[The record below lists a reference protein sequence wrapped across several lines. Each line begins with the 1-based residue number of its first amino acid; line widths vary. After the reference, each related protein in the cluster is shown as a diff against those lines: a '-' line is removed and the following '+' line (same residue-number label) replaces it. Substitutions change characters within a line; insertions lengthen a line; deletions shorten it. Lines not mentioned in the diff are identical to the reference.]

1 MAHDIVKAI
10 DNLPSSVLTSSFRF
24 VSSLANNHSA
34 GNQAKAQGG
43 LCMTLFQIGEKV
55 VYPNHGIGTVEN
67 ISTRSFGAQFER
79 YYLLRLTYNS
89 MTVMVPFSHVEEIG
103 LRKVTRNGEIARVLS
118 FLADGNA
125 QRKADW
131 KDRYK
136 ENSDKMRHGSLLEIA
151 EVLKTLLI
159 LQSEK
164 PLSFREKK
172 MLERARHM
180 LVTELSISRA
190 LNEVEAIGVLQA
202 ALAKSSLNMPA
213 PA

>member
-1 MAHDIVKAI
+1 
-10 DNLPSSVLTSSFRF
+10 
-24 VSSLANNHSA
+24 
-34 GNQAKAQGG
+34 
-43 LCMTLFQIGEKV
+43 MTLFQIGEKI

-103 LRKVTRNGEIARVLS
+103 LRKVTRNGEVARVLS
-118 FLADGNA
+118 FLAEGSS

-151 EVLKTLLI
+151 EVLKTLLV
-159 LQSEK
+159 LQSQK

-180 LVTELSISRA
+180 LVTEISISRGFT
-190 LNEVEAIGVLQA
+190 EQEAIGILQA
-202 ALAKSSLNMPA
+202 ALTKASLNMPA

>member
-1 MAHDIVKAI
+1 
-10 DNLPSSVLTSSFRF
+10 
-24 VSSLANNHSA
+24 
-34 GNQAKAQGG
+34 
-43 LCMTLFQIGEKV
+43 MTLFQIGEKI

-67 ISTRSFGAQFER
+67 ISTRSFGTQSER

-103 LRKVTRNGEIARVLS
+103 LRRVTRNGEIARVLS
-118 FLADGNA
+118 FLGEG
-125 QRKADW
+125 QLHRKVDW

-151 EVLKTLLI
+151 EVLKMLLI
-159 LQSEK
+159 LQSQK

-180 LVTELSISRA
+180 LVTEISISRG
-190 LNEVEAIGVLQA
+190 LKENEAVGVLQA
-202 ALAKSSLNMPA
+202 ALAKASLNLPA